1 MPSPSEFLQALL
13 LVPVTLL
20 PIINP
25 LSGAPVFTM
34 MAGDDPVTTRR
45 LAWQVTLNCWF
56 VLVGSLLVGTY
67 VLELF
72 GISIPI
78 VRIGGGLLVATSGW
92 RMLNR
97 TDEDDVKSAVRRSQ
111 RSDLTHAEIV
121 KRSFFPITFPLTT
134 GPGTI
139 AASIAL
145 GAGLP
150 RQPTLYVLGAF
161 VALLGA
167 TLTVAVIYLVYRNA
181 GRLMARLGEVG
192 TLVMMRL
199 MAFVLLCIGIEI
211 AWTGWAELNGIAQR

>member
-1 MPSPSEFLQALL
+1 MPMPTPSEFMNALL
-13 LVPVTLL
+13 LVPATLL

-25 LSGAPVFTM
+25 LSGAPIFTM
-34 MAGDDPVTTRR
+34 MAGDDRMTTRR
-45 LAWQVTLNCWF
+45 LARQVALNCWF
-56 VLVGSLLVGTY
+56 VIVASLLIGTY
-67 VLELF
+67 VLDLF

-78 VRIGGGLLVATSGW
+78 VRIGGGMLVAASGW

-97 TDEDDVKSAVRRSQ
+97 SDDDEVKSAVQRTQ

-139 AASIAL
+139 AASIAI

-150 RQPTLYVLGAF
+150 RQPALYVVGAV

-167 TLTVAVIYLVYRNA
+167 TVTVAVVYLV
-181 GRLMARLGEVG
+181 
-192 TLVMMRL
+192 
-199 MAFVLLCIGIEI
+199 
-211 AWTGWAELNGIAQR
+211 